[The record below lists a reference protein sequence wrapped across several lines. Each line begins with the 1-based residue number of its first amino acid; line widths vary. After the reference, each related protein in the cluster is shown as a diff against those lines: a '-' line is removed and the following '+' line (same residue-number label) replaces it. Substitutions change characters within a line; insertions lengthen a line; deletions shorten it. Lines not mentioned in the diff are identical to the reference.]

1 MVKPMNPPR
10 PRPIESAPALALI
23 ALTAALLGPTLGYL
37 GAGLAG
43 TIFTE
48 GLPGPARGLAVTLAV
63 AAGIGLLATII
74 AWIPAR
80 VLTRPGLFAGLVL
93 VPVLMPPYLVFA
105 GLGMVRDPSWWTG
118 SLLER
123 LASSGHAWVTI
134 WTGYTLAIV
143 GLALWAFPI
152 AAVVL
157 AAGFK
162 AQGRAGDD
170 LLRLDARPVRRT
182 IMRVRMNLPGVLTAI
197 GLVALVMLGSAV
209 PLHLAQI
216 PTMAI
221 ELWRQL
227 NESPASS
234 WNSVWASAW
243 PLILVALAGAAA
255 VACWLERS
263 GSGQR
268 DGHDGSAAMSK
279 AATPVAWTIWA
290 WATLVPLAIFLASL
304 RSPSSLVEFWKLSG
318 TAAATALGFGVVDAI
333 ICLLLGLA
341 GAWAAGSP
349 GRLARI
355 SIRVTLAAW
364 VLAAVIPGVF
374 IGSALAQVGT
384 RIPLGFGDALVVLA
398 HVSRFGVLALIA
410 GVVVGWSEPVA
421 RREMRELD
429 GATGFMGWVRACLPW
444 QWATIAGAAAA
455 AGVLGVHEIEA
466 TTLVLAPG
474 RPNLAGQIL
483 GYLHFSRTEELSA
496 ASVYLIGAGLCVAS
510 IASALIFHRN
520 RAS

>member
-1 MVKPMNPPR
+1 MNPQR
-10 PRPIESAPALALI
+10 LRLLEFAPALAIL
-23 ALTAALLGPTLGYL
+23 ALTAGLLGPTLGQLAL
-37 GAGLAG
+37 GLGR
-43 TIFTE
+43 TIFTN

-63 AAGIGLLATII
+63 AVGIGLLATII

-80 VLTRPGLFAGLVL
+80 VLTRPSIFAGLVL

-105 GLGMVRDPSWWTG
+105 GFGMIRDPSWWTG

-152 AAVVL
+152 AAIVL

-162 AQGRAGDD
+162 AQGRAINDI
-170 LLRLDARPVRRT
+170 LRLDARPLRRT
-182 IMRVRMNLPGVLTAI
+182 IMRVRLNLPAVLTAT
-197 GLVALVMLGSAV
+197 GLVALLMLGSAV
-209 PLHLAQI
+209 PLHLSQI

-227 NESPASS
+227 SESQASS
-234 WNSVWASAW
+234 WNKVWASAW
-243 PLILVALAGAAA
+243 PLILVAIAGAAA

-263 GSGQR
+263 DAGQR
-268 DGHDGSAAMSK
+268 DGHARTMTLSRGTGTLAWVIWIG
-279 AATPVAWTIWA
+279 ATV
-290 WATLVPLAIFLASL
+290 VPLAIFIASL
-304 RSPSSLVEFWKLSG
+304 RSPASLIEFWKLSG
-318 TAAATALGFGVVDAI
+318 TAAATALGFGIVDALV
-333 ICLLLGLA
+333 CLLLGLA

-349 GRLARI
+349 GRMARI
-355 SIRVTLAAW
+355 SIRVALAAW
-364 VLAAVIPGVF
+364 VFAAIIPGVF
-374 IGSALAQVGT
+374 IGSALAQLGT
-384 RIPLGFGDALVVLA
+384 HLPRGIEDALVVLA
-398 HVSRFGVLALIA
+398 HVNRFGVLALVA

-421 RREMRELD
+421 RRELRAMD
-429 GATGFMGWVRACLPW
+429 GMTGFTGWVRACLPW
-444 QWATIAGAAAA
+444 QWVTIAGAAAA

-474 RPNLAGQIL
+474 RENLAGQIL

-496 ASVYLIGAGLCVAS
+496 ASVYLIGTGIVAAGG
-510 IASALIFHRN
+510 ASALIFGPRRVPWVLH
-520 RAS
+520 